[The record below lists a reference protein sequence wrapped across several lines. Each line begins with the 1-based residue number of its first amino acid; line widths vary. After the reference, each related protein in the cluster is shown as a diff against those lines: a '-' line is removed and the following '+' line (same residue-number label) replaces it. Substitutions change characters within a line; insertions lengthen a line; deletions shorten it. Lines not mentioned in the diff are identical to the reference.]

1 VSFDS
6 RSRPRGSL
14 VVIPFLEEDPELV
27 VRNLAIAASHPAVG
41 EVVAISG
48 GHGDTEAAVRA
59 GVEVI
64 SGVPTRL
71 LAQRRIGTR
80 RPGKGDAIN
89 TGFEYF
95 LEREHWDRIH
105 FYDSD
110 IRTFGP
116 QWITKAETA
125 AGLGYQAIRH
135 YYPRSPT
142 DAMITWMVVRTGFA
156 LCWPDSELPW
166 IHQPLSG
173 ELMFTRAAAA
183 TLAGDR
189 LVAEQ
194 SDWGIDTVLT
204 YASVA
209 HGLPLYESYL
219 AEGKDHAL
227 YGTLADIK
235 TMMCECLAAV
245 QRLRSAP
252 PPRATTHRVE
262 FPHRAAAEVTEKLG
276 YDIEATQALLTIG
289 WSDRQTQLLE
299 NWFTPEVVAGA
310 KGWREWPDCSF
321 LDEPTWFTVLRVLL
335 DRFVLGDDDWE
346 ALAFRLWMG
355 RVLHY
360 TLRVGIRG
368 HAYSMDYLNGM
379 IGRAISSG

>member
-1 VSFDS
+1 
-6 RSRPRGSL
+6 
-14 VVIPFLEEDPELV
+14 VVIPFLEEDPDLV

-48 GHGDTEAAVRA
+48 GHPATEQAVEARLAVIA
-59 GVEVI
+59 GA
-64 SGVPTRL
+64 PTHL
-71 LAQRRIGTR
+71 LGQRRIGSR

-95 LEREHWDRIH
+95 LERKHLQRIH

-116 QWITKAETA
+116 RWITKAETA
-125 AGLGYQAIRH
+125 AGLGFQAIRH
-135 YYPRSPT
+135 YYPRSAT
-142 DAMITWMVVRTGFA
+142 DAMITWMVVRTAFA

-173 ELMFTRAAAA
+173 ELMFTRAAAT
-183 TLAGDR
+183 TLAADR
-189 LVAEQ
+189 LVREQ
-194 SDWGIDTVLT
+194 SDWGIDAVITH
-204 YASVA
+204 ASMA
-209 HGLPLYESYL
+209 HGLSLYESYL

-227 YGTLADIK
+227 YTTLADIK
-235 TMMCECLAAV
+235 TMMVECLAAV

-252 PPRATTHRVE
+252 PPRPVTHRVE
-262 FPHRAAAEVTEKLG
+262 FPHSAAAEVTAKLG
-276 YDIEATQALLTIG
+276 YDIEATQWLLTAD

-299 NWFTPEVVAGA
+299 NWFGPEVVAGA
-310 KGWREWPDCSF
+310 KRWREWPDCGF
-321 LDEPTWFTVLRVLL
+321 LDESTWFQALRVLL
-335 DRFVLGDDDWE
+335 DRFELGDDDWE
-346 ALAFRLWMG
+346 ALAFRLWTG

-360 TLRVGIRG
+360 TLRVAIRG
-368 HAYSMDYLNGM
+368 HDHAMGYLNEM